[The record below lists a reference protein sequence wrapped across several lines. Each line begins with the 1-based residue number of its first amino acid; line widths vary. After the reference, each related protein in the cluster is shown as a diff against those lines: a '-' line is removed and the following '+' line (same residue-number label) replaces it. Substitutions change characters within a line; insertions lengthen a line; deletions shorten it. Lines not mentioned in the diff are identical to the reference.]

1 MATARNFPRNHFS
14 IPVERVR
21 RGADPVFHD
30 RLYRHLLTGTIDL
43 AVETLRPV
51 HVGSGSFGIFRDQL
65 VKEVARQGG
74 RPVIPGSSIKGV
86 CRQTYEVLT
95 SSAAPFDE
103 SYNKRRQQP
112 LSAAAALF
120 GALGYQGRVSFDD
133 ALLPE
138 DVEPVIILLSGAYPP
153 RQKKGRRF
161 YGRMPAGA
169 DQRQTVPALALPEGL
184 ALTATLRFRNLNRE
198 EVGGVLL
205 SLGVDHFTPRLG
217 GGKYD
222 DYGWVRFRVRR
233 YRLRQGLAFGVADW
247 QDDEGA
253 VADFTRECLAAC
265 QLSTDG
271 EASLK
276 TLVNRLQAPVSGRS
290 AREVVT

>member
-1 MATARNFPRNHFS
+1 MATMKNPPRNHFS
-14 IPVERVR
+14 IPVEHVR
-21 RGADPVFHD
+21 RDAEPIFHD
-30 RLYRHLLTGTIDL
+30 RLDGRLLTGTIQL
-43 AVETLRPV
+43 ALETLRPV
-51 HVGSGSFGIFRDQL
+51 HVGSGSFGVFGGQL

-103 SYNKRRQQP
+103 RYNKRRQQP

-138 DVEPVIILLSGAYPP
+138 DVEPVLIALSVGYPP

-161 YGRMPAGA
+161 YGKMPAGA
-169 DQRQTVPALALPEGL
+169 DQPQTIPALALPEGVS
-184 ALTATLRFRNLNRE
+184 LTATLRFRNVRRE

-222 DYGWVRFRVRR
+222 ENGWVRFRVRR
-233 YRLRQGLAFGVADW
+233 YRLRQAAGLERGVW
-247 QDDEGA
+247 QDQEGA
-253 VADFTRECLAAC
+253 VAEFTRDCLAAFD
-265 QLSTDG
+265 LSVEG

-276 TLVNRLQAPVSGRS
+276 NLMSRLQAPPRERQT
-290 AREVVT
+290 REVGT